1 LAPGTLVRSV
11 STVQE
16 LTDAHAPDQASA
28 QRRALHALSRASPQ
42 GARCRQGL
50 CTGENHG
57 AAYPPTPSSRA
68 PRHQSRAR
76 GRPRGRPRIDKATLR
91 EWREDFAQAMRAQG
105 IAANATPRAW
115 RGQNKRPPRDSVHWA
130 DKRSDSYRLR
140 KQVRGI
146 AAEIAKTGTYRDPAG
161 PRLAESRKAVL
172 ASWQGIAKT
181 LDDQGEIELAGSVR
195 YFVSQFSGAHP
206 GSRKRIFR
214 HFCGR
219 GHASGTATR
228 REILSQTAGTR
239 RHLVR
244 LLVQRSPST
253 DI

>member
-1 LAPGTLVRSV
+1 
-11 STVQE
+11 
-16 LTDAHAPDQASA
+16 
-28 QRRALHALSRASPQ
+28 
-42 GARCRQGL
+42 
-50 CTGENHG
+50 
-57 AAYPPTPSSRA
+57 
-68 PRHQSRAR
+68 
-76 GRPRGRPRIDKATLR
+76 
-91 EWREDFAQAMRAQG
+91 MRAQG

-195 YFVSQFSGAHP
+195 YFVSQLPEVRTDREKLAIDFIAYVNGE
-206 GSRKRIFR
+206 KQMQ
-214 HFCGR
+214 
-219 GHASGTATR
+219 R
-228 REILSQTAGTR
+228 REDRVRDQRLERTR
-239 RHLVR
+239 
-244 LLVQRSPST
+244 
-253 DI
+253 